1 MRAAFIVLPLLALVA
16 CARGDAA
23 APPAAGPPARPV
35 LVELFTSQ
43 GCSSCP
49 PADRL
54 VADLAAQ
61 PPGERAVVPLAFHVD
76 YWNYIG
82 WQDPFSSAEWTARQR
97 RYGAALGSGR
107 IYTPELV
114 VAGTADC
121 VGTDASRLR
130 RLAAAAAA
138 EPERATVELRPAAR
152 SAASWSVT
160 VKAQRQAQPGAPAA
174 EVLVALYENGLE
186 TPVRSGENANRRLH
200 NDRVVRRLLRAAT
213 LPAGGGSAE
222 QRLEVPI
229 DPSWGKDVGLVAFVQ
244 EPSTLRVLAVAEV
257 R

>member
-1 MRAAFIVLPLLALVA
+1 MRTAFALLPLLAFVA

-23 APPAAGPPARPV
+23 APPAAAAGAPARPV

-54 VADLAAQ
+54 VAELAAQ

-82 WQDPFSSAEWTARQR
+82 WQDPFSAAEWTARQR
-97 RYGAALGSGR
+97 RYGAALGGGR

-114 VAGTADC
+114 VGGTADC

-138 EPERATVELRPAAR
+138 EPERATVELLPAAR
-152 SAASWSVT
+152 GAASW
-160 VKAQRQAQPGAPAA
+160 
-174 EVLVALYENGLE
+174 
-186 TPVRSGENANRRLH
+186 PV
-200 NDRVVRRLLRAAT
+200 
-213 LPAGGGSAE
+213 
-222 QRLEVPI
+222 
-229 DPSWGKDVGLVAFVQ
+229 
-244 EPSTLRVLAVAEV
+244 
-257 R
+257 

>member
-23 APPAAGPPARPV
+23 APPAARAPARPV

-82 WQDPFSSAEWTARQR
+82 WQDPFSSADWTARQR
-97 RYGAALGSGR
+97 RYGTGFPVEARDEIRLGDWQNLDR
-107 IYTPELV
+107 D
-114 VAGTADC
+114 TA
-121 VGTDASRLR
+121 
-130 RLAAAAAA
+130 
-138 EPERATVELRPAAR
+138 
-152 SAASWSVT
+152 
-160 VKAQRQAQPGAPAA
+160 AQPRVGRFVDLAHAA
-174 EVLVALYENGLE
+174 HAERRHDLVRTEAIAGGQAHD
-186 TPVRSGENANRRLH
+186 RSGA
-200 NDRVVRRLLRAAT
+200 DY
-213 LPAGGGSAE
+213 S
-222 QRLEVPI
+222 
-229 DPSWGKDVGLVAFVQ
+229 
-244 EPSTLRVLAVAEV
+244 
-257 R
+257 